1 VRRRFAALRAVC
13 QRLTS
18 QCTRK
23 ASHIHRPGLRA
34 RFSRRGPTLSTL
46 GWTGMT
52 AGEQLVASWL
62 PSQRGLS
69 PLVDERAV
77 RVVIDG
83 LAA

>member
-1 VRRRFAALRAVC
+1 MD
-13 QRLTS
+13 
-18 QCTRK
+18 
-23 ASHIHRPGLRA
+23 
-34 RFSRRGPTLSTL
+34 
-46 GWTGMT
+46 GMT
-52 AGEQLVASWL
+52 AGKQLVASWL